1 MLWRRL
7 QLRSRIL
14 LGYAVIL
21 ILSTAL
27 SAFLISHVAALNTQ
41 IREVNVRAATEN
53 GLGIVLSSNVATVQQ
68 AVDRYLQQPTA
79 DHKVNAD
86 SELQQLRALIEATRP
101 QLSSPQ
107 RLDDLAVQLGEY
119 NKSFRVLAILTDL
132 QKGYWSSVDRGLSRA
147 NGALT
152 ELIERDQRAGRLG
165 AANLTLLS
173 QCQAHLYSASSG
185 LLHLVNEQQLSWG
198 RNAADQLQ
206 GCKGLLARVLDSDEA
221 TRQSIERATKALD
234 SAAVSLDSYVKGVS
248 DVRAKREVLLNQH
261 GARLKGLSDD
271 ISDAALQQV
280 RAVGY
285 ELDRQSGQ
293 LRQVALA
300 ASLVTLLVT
309 LLFGFQLARA
319 ISQPLKQL
327 VGATQQLQQG
337 NYTDVGAIQRDQSE
351 LGVLAGAFHQMA
363 LALQRERAAV
373 TSQQQELT
381 ERNLHL
387 ERAYHELHQATEA
400 REQMEATVRMLSVPV
415 IPVLQGVI
423 VLPLVGEIDA
433 ERAQNMLCRLSEGVV
448 SHRARLVILDVT
460 GVPFVDMHIAR
471 WLHRAAGSAKLLGAR
486 CVLVGITPEVA
497 QTLVASGG
505 ELSEF
510 TTMADLRSAT
520 AYALRTA

>member
-14 LGYAVIL
+14 LGYAVSL
-21 ILSTAL
+21 ILSSAL

-53 GLGIVLSSNVATVQQ
+53 GLGIALSSKVATVQQ

-79 DHKVNAD
+79 DNKVNAD
-86 SELQQLRALIEATRP
+86 SELQQLRTLIDASRP

-147 NGALT
+147 NNALAD
-152 ELIERDQRAGRLG
+152 LSGRDRDAGQLG
-165 AANLTLLS
+165 AASFTLLS
-173 QCQAHLYSASSG
+173 QCQSHLYSASSG
-185 LLHLVNEQQLSWG
+185 LLHLVNEQQLLWG
-198 RNAADQLQ
+198 RNAAEQLQ
-206 GCKGLLARVLDSDEA
+206 LCKGLLAQVRGADEA
-221 TRQSIERATKALD
+221 SGLTIERAAKAID
-234 SAAVSLDSYVKGVS
+234 GATVSLDSYVKGVS
-248 DVRAKREVLLNQH
+248 DVRAKRDVLLNQQ

-285 ELDRQSGQ
+285 ELDRQSAQ

-300 ASLVTLLVT
+300 ASLGTLLLT
-309 LLFGFQLARA
+309 LVLGFQIARA

-337 NYTDVGAIQRDQSE
+337 NYTGVGAVQRDQSE
-351 LGVLAGAFHQMA
+351 IGVLAGAFHQMA
-363 LALQRERAAV
+363 QALQQERAAV
-373 TSQQQELT
+373 LSQQQQLKD
-381 ERNLHL
+381 RNQHL

-433 ERAQNMLCRLSEGVV
+433 ERAQNMLTRLGEGVV
-448 SHRARLVILDVT
+448 AHRARLVILDVT
-460 GVPFVDMHIAR
+460 GVPFVDSHIAR
-471 WLHRAAGSAKLLGAR
+471 WLQCAAGSAKLLGAR
-486 CVLVGITPEVA
+486 CVLVGISPEVA
-497 QTLVASGG
+497 QTLVSSGG
-505 ELSEF
+505 ELSDF

-520 AYALRTA
+520 AYALRSA